1 MRWKLVGAAFAA
13 VMALVCAATVLAALP
28 KKGAN
33 YVGEVKASP
42 FNMRVLVG
50 VSVTGKKVRFSYWCG
65 TGRAPTVVFGIP
77 LDATGAFQVHEV
89 DRVAGDLEGRGA
101 FHVRD
106 VRVPFAELARM
117 RRLKGIDAVDPEVV
131 ALSDAG

>member
-1 MRWKLVGAAFAA
+1 
-13 VMALVCAATVLAALP
+13 LAALP

-77 LDATGAFQVHEV
+77 LDATGHFKYTKSTGSQVLWK
-89 DRVAGDLEGRGA
+89 VAGRFTSATAGFLSLNSLSCGGSKGSTQ
-101 FHVRD
+101 
-106 VRVPFAELARM
+106 LT
-117 RRLKGIDAVDPEVV
+117 LK
-131 ALSDAG
+131 

>member
-1 MRWKLVGAAFAA
+1 MRWKLFGAAFAA
-13 VMALVCAATVLAALP
+13 VIALVCAATVLAALP

-77 LDATGAFQVHEV
+77 LDATGHFKYTKSTGSQVIWK
-89 DRVAGDLEGRGA
+89 VAGRFTSATSGFLSLNS
-101 FHVRD
+101 
-106 VRVPFAELARM
+106 LACGGSKGSTQLT
-117 RRLKGIDAVDPEVV
+117 LK
-131 ALSDAG
+131 